1 MNLIKDILPE
11 GMQVGFRPEKVYL
24 KEVEE
29 EHVEISAKDMLP
41 RKCLVLR
48 SSTP

>member
-1 MNLIKDILPE
+1 MNIVKDILPE

-29 EHVEISAKDMLP
+29 EHVEISAKIATKEMIG
-41 RKCLVLR
+41 
-48 SSTP
+48 S